1 MRCPYCNAD
10 DTRVIE
16 SRVVEDGEA
25 IRRRRECGSCAR
37 RFTTFERYA
46 GAKTMVV
53 KRTGEHEEFD
63 REKIV
68 RGMLAALKNRP
79 VAPAEVD
86 RIVVDLEEQLRSLAE
101 VTSTEIGLRILE
113 QLRTLDEV
121 GYLRFAS
128 VYKNFDGVDD
138 FRREVLEI
146 DDRSFTLRKK
156 EDEGGHE

>member
-1 MRCPYCNAD
+1 MRCPFCNAD

-25 IRRRRECGSCAR
+25 IRRRRECSVCSR

-46 GAKTMVV
+46 GVKTVV
-53 KRTGEHEEFD
+53 IKRTGEREEFD

-79 VAPAEVD
+79 VTATEVD
-86 RIVVDLEEQLRSLAE
+86 RIVSELEEQLRSLAE

-146 DDRSFTLRKK
+146 DDLSFTLRKK
-156 EDEGGHE
+156 EDEGGRE

>member
-1 MRCPYCNAD
+1 VRCPFCNAD

-25 IRRRRECGSCAR
+25 IRRRRECASCAR

-46 GAKTMVV
+46 RVMTMVV
-53 KRTGEHEEFD
+53 KRTGALEEFD

-68 RGMLAALKNRP
+68 RGMRAALKNRP
-79 VAPAEVD
+79 VSSMDVD
-86 RIVVDLEEQLRSLAE
+86 RVVSELEEQLRPLSE
-101 VTSTEIGLRILE
+101 VTSTEIGLQILE
-113 QLRTLDEV
+113 HLRTLDEV

-138 FRREVLEI
+138 FRREVSEI

-156 EDEGGHE
+156 EDEGGPV

>member
-1 MRCPYCNAD
+1 VRCPYCNAD

-25 IRRRRECGSCAR
+25 IRRRRECSSCSR

-46 GAKTMVV
+46 GVKTVV
-53 KRTGEHEEFD
+53 IKRTGEREEFD

-79 VAPAEVD
+79 VTATEVD
-86 RIVVDLEEQLRSLAE
+86 RIVAELEEQLRSLAE

-156 EDEGGHE
+156 EDEGGRE